1 MVVCVGSELVYT
13 VTAFYGVGSTW
24 VDLVKKKTFLTSLKF
39 AVFFFFKTSVDTFR
53 PIFNLKIL
61 L

>member
-1 MVVCVGSELVYT
+1 MCAGSELVYT
-13 VTAFYGVGSTW
+13 VTTFYDIGSTW
-24 VDLVKKKTFLTSLKF
+24 VDLVKKKTFLTSLKS
-39 AVFFFFKTSVDTFR
+39 VVFFFKTSVDTFR

>member
-1 MVVCVGSELVYT
+1 MCVGSELVYT
-13 VTAFYGVGSTW
+13 VTTFYDIGSTW
-24 VDLVKKKTFLTSLKF
+24 VDLVKKKTFLTSLKS
-39 AVFFFFKTSVDTFR
+39 VVFFFKTSVDTFR

>member
-1 MVVCVGSELVYT
+1 MGWPS
-13 VTAFYGVGSTW
+13 
-24 VDLVKKKTFLTSLKF
+24 KKENIFNKLKICG
-39 AVFFFFKTSVDTFR
+39 FFFKTSVDTFR

>member
-1 MVVCVGSELVYT
+1 MCVGSELVYT

-24 VDLVKKKTFLTSLKF
+24 VDLVKKENIFNKLKICG
-39 AVFFFFKTSVDTFR
+39 FFFFKTSVDTFR

>member
-13 VTAFYGVGSTW
+13 VTAFYDVGSTW
-24 VDLVKKKTFLTSLKF
+24 VDLVKKKTFLTSLKS
-39 AVFFFFKTSVDTFR
+39 AFFFFKTSVDTFR